1 MFIEFC
7 SMYFDLKNKLKLI
20 IIIILVIFYWSV
32 VTGTKLL
39 FEVFFFFF
47 FLTPLGDS
55 ARILH
60 YVVLC

>member
-1 MFIEFC
+1 MC
-7 SMYFDLKNKLKLI
+7 FDFKNKPKHI

-39 FEVFFFFF
+39 FEGFSFFF
-47 FLTPLGDS
+47 FLSLGYS

-60 YVVLC
+60 YVVP